1 MKFRTPMTDTYLT
14 IPRARIVMLARTWA
28 GTPYHHQA
36 STKAIGTDC
45 LGLVRGVWRE
55 LYGSEPIAVPGYSRD
70 WAEASGRETL
80 YDAACAHFSKIPTA
94 DATEGDVLLF
104 RWRANTVAKHVGILL
119 ARERLIHAFEGV
131 PVTEIKMTPWWWR
144 HATAAFRF
152 PGVVD

>member
-1 MKFRTPMTDTYLT
+1 MTESHVAIT
-14 IPRARIVMLARTWA
+14 RARIVMIARTWA

-36 STKAIGTDC
+36 STKGVGTDC

-55 LYGSEPIAVPGYSRD
+55 LYGDEPATVPGYSRD

-80 YDAACAHFSKIPTA
+80 YDAARAHLTEVQRN
-94 DATEGDVLLF
+94 DATAGDMLLF
-104 RWRANTVAKHVGILL
+104 RWRSGAVAKHVGILL

-131 PVTEIKMTPWWWR
+131 PATEIKMTPWWWR